1 MAPFSTLLRVP
12 VAFLLC
18 APAVVPALVPA
29 AVAAQSLPDP
39 ETYFGF
45 AMGTDEKLARW
56 NGILEY
62 FEVLA
67 AGSGAI
73 LDVEYG
79 AGRILMFGFRVQ
91 HRMQTHGTF
100 RLLFN
105 TLYGGGRPA
114 A

>member
-1 MAPFSTLLRVP
+1 VLRITTHPRFSEVRVAPFSTLLR
-12 VAFLLC
+12 
-18 APAVVPALVPA
+18 
-29 AVAAQSLPDP
+29 SLPDP
-39 ETYFGF
+39 ESYLGF

-56 NGILEY
+56 DGILEY

-100 RLLFN
+100 RLLF
-105 TLYGGGRPA
+105 
-114 A
+114 